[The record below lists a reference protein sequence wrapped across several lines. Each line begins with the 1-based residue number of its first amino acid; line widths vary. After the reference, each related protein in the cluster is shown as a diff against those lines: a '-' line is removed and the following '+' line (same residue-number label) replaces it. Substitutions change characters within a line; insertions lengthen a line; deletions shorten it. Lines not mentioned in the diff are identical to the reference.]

1 MEFKISFI
9 LPTGQRAEVMVEEG
23 ATLLEAAARAGAAV
37 EGNCGGK
44 GTCGK
49 CKVRLTEKSAAA
61 PTETEKKL
69 LSAEEL
75 TDGWVLAC
83 QRKVTGDITM
93 EVPGQSDAFR
103 RKISLS
109 EDEEEIEAEPA
120 IRALELVLSP
130 PTVQD
135 QTADLERLLQEL
147 PTGLQSSHRLLRG
160 LPQKLRREKFS
171 VTAVCSA
178 ERLIAVEPG
187 HTAAHLYGMAFDIGT
202 TTIMG
207 SLHDLNSGKAL
218 AVGAATNPQ
227 NVFGA
232 DVISRITYASDNSG
246 GLEKLQE
253 KVVEALNKIID
264 ELVGETG
271 IDRERIYEAVAV
283 GNTTMSHLF
292 LGVDPTYLAPAPFV
306 PAYRRPGILEA
317 AEIGLAIN
325 PCGQVVVLPNVA
337 GYVGSD
343 TLGVILATGL
353 EKRRDRCAVIDI
365 GTNGELAL
373 AAAGR
378 ILTCSTAAGPAFE
391 GAQIKHGMRAADG
404 AIEAVR
410 IVGDELILE
419 VIGGTKPR
427 GICGSG
433 LIDAAAAL
441 LKAGVIEPS
450 GRLANPETTGQKLP
464 PQLKARLRPGK
475 GGYSFILADSSE
487 GYRAREVLLTQPDIR
502 ELQLAKGALYAGLQ
516 VLLQEAGLQ
525 VGDLDQVL
533 LAGAFGNYI
542 RRESAREIGLLPS
555 IPLEKITAV
564 GNAAGRGARMALISQ
579 SERARALA
587 LPDLVEHVELSA
599 RADFQEAFIK
609 ALAFETK

>member
-93 EVPGQSDAFR
+93 EVPGQSDAFQ

-171 VTAVCSA
+171 VTAVCGA

-487 GYRAREVLLTQPDIR
+487 GYRGREVLLTQPDIR

-564 GNAAGRGARMALISQ
+564 GNAAGRGARMALISR

-609 ALAFETK
+609 ALAFEAK

>member
-1 MEFKISFI
+1 MEYKIIFVLS
-9 LPTGQRAEVMVEEG
+9 TGRRTEVTVEEG

-49 CKVRLTEKSAAA
+49 CKVRLTKKSSTE

-69 LSAEEL
+69 LSEEEIAG
-75 TDGWVLAC
+75 GWVLAC
-83 QRKVTGDITM
+83 QRKVTGNLTA

-103 RKISLS
+103 RKISLT
-109 EDEEEIEAEPA
+109 EDDGAIEAEPA
-120 IRALELVLSP
+120 IKALELTVDP
-130 PTVQD
+130 PSVQD
-135 QTADLERLLQEL
+135 QTADLERLLKKL
-147 PTGLQSSHRLLRG
+147 PEGLHCSRRLLTS
-160 LPQKLRREKFS
+160 LPQQLRREKFS
-171 VTAVCSA
+171 VTAVLGA

-187 HTAAHLYGMAFDIGT
+187 YTSAHLYGVAFDIGT

-218 AVGAATNPQ
+218 AIGAATNPQ

-232 DVISRITYASDNSG
+232 DVISRITYASSSG
-246 GLEKLQE
+246 GLEKLQR
-253 KVVEALNKIID
+253 KVIEALNGIIE
-264 ELVGETG
+264 ELVGEAG
-271 IDRERIYEAVAV
+271 IDRDKIYEAVAV

-292 LGVDPTYLAPAPFV
+292 LGVDPTYLAPAPFI
-306 PAYRRPGILEA
+306 PAYQRPEILEA

-325 PCGQVVVLPNVA
+325 PGGQVVVLPNIA

-353 EKRRDRCAVIDI
+353 EQRRDRCAVIDI

-373 AAAGR
+373 AAEGR

-404 AIEAVR
+404 AIEAVK
-410 IVGDELILE
+410 IVGDKLTLK
-419 VIGGTKPR
+419 VIGGTAPR
-427 GICGSG
+427 GLCGSG
-433 LIDAAAAL
+433 LIDAAAEL

-450 GRLANPETTGQKLP
+450 GRLANPETTGRKLP
-464 PQLKARLRPGK
+464 SPLSSRLRPGK
-475 GGYSFILADSSE
+475 GGFGFLLAGSGE
-487 GYRAREVLLTQPDIR
+487 GTSGKEVLLTQPDIR
-502 ELQLAKGALYAGLQ
+502 ELQLAKGAIYAGLQ
-516 VLLQEAGLQ
+516 VLLQEAGLEES
-525 VGDLDQVL
+525 DLDQVL

-542 RRESAREIGLLPS
+542 RKESAREIGLLPS
-555 IPLEKITAV
+555 IPLEKIAPV
-564 GNAAGRGARMALISQ
+564 GNAAGRGARMALVSR
-579 SERARALA
+579 SERARAFA

-609 ALAFETK
+609 ALPFETK

>member
-23 ATLLEAAARAGAAV
+23 ATLLEAAAHAGAAV

-93 EVPGQSDAFR
+93 EVPGQSDAFQ

-227 NVFGA
+227 NGFGA

-264 ELVGETG
+264 ELVGEAG
-271 IDRERIYEAVAV
+271 IARERIYEAVAV

>member
-1 MEFKISFI
+1 MEYKIIFVLS
-9 LPTGQRAEVMVEEG
+9 TGRRTEVTVEEG

-49 CKVRLTEKSAAA
+49 CKVRLTKKSSTE

-69 LSAEEL
+69 LSEEEIAG
-75 TDGWVLAC
+75 GWVLAC
-83 QRKVTGDITM
+83 QRKVTGNLTA

-103 RKISLS
+103 RKISLT
-109 EDEEEIEAEPA
+109 EDDGAIEAEPA
-120 IRALELVLSP
+120 IKALELTVDP
-130 PTVQD
+130 PSVQD
-135 QTADLERLLQEL
+135 QTADLERLLKKL
-147 PTGLQSSHRLLRG
+147 PEGLHCSHRLLTS
-160 LPQKLRREKFS
+160 LPQQLRREKFS
-171 VTAVCSA
+171 VTAVLGA

-187 HTAAHLYGMAFDIGT
+187 YTSAHLYGVAFDIGT

-218 AVGAATNPQ
+218 AIGAATNPQ

-232 DVISRITYASDNSG
+232 DVISRITYASSSG
-246 GLEKLQE
+246 GLEKLQR
-253 KVVEALNKIID
+253 KVIEALNGIIE
-264 ELVGETG
+264 ELVGEAG
-271 IDRERIYEAVAV
+271 IDRDKIYEAVAV

-292 LGVDPTYLAPAPFV
+292 LGVDPTYLAPAPFI
-306 PAYRRPGILEA
+306 PAYQRPEILEA

-325 PCGQVVVLPNVA
+325 PGGQVVVLPNIA

-353 EKRRDRCAVIDI
+353 EQRRDRCAVIDI

-373 AAAGR
+373 AAEGR

-404 AIEAVR
+404 AIEAVK
-410 IVGDELILE
+410 IVGDKLTLK
-419 VIGGTKPR
+419 VIGGTAPR
-427 GICGSG
+427 GLCGSG
-433 LIDAAAAL
+433 LIDAAAEL

-450 GRLANPETTGQKLP
+450 GRLANPETTGRKLP
-464 PQLKARLRPGK
+464 SPLSSRLRPGK
-475 GGYSFILADSSE
+475 GGFGFLLAGSGE
-487 GYRAREVLLTQPDIR
+487 GTSGKEVLLTQPDIR
-502 ELQLAKGALYAGLQ
+502 ELQLAKGAIYAGLQ
-516 VLLQEAGLQ
+516 VLLQEAGLEES
-525 VGDLDQVL
+525 DLDQVL

-542 RRESAREIGLLPS
+542 RKESAREIGLLPS
-555 IPLEKITAV
+555 IPLEKIAPV
-564 GNAAGRGARMALISQ
+564 GNAAGRGARMALVSR
-579 SERARALA
+579 SERARAFA

-609 ALAFETK
+609 ALPFETK